1 MRRPEEG
8 EVGSGFQLPD
18 GFRDFPFLPGHPQ
31 LSERVRKRLY
41 YGWDK
46 DCSLDY
52 LSSPVADIAVELL
65 QKNAPSPIRRLQK
78 KYASHVARE
87 ACISPCSMM
96 LALVYIERL
105 RHRNPEYLQQI
116 SSSDLFLISMMVASK
131 YLYDEGE
138 EEEVFNDEWGT
149 AGNVDVQTVNAL
161 EMGFLRAIDWRLFT
175 DPKEFFQ
182 VLSWLEG
189 RVAEQ
194 QGRSRGWF
202 TYTDLCVLLEQ
213 CVWQQALSQF
223 YHHVAKLAC
232 ILGVVYLAGVAT
244 LFASVAVVHQVAHVK
259 NVSMAVAPSGE
270 PLLDDASLLS
280 PQAPHPILSPHA
292 SLQLPNP
299 QQPLQT
305 LLAPSSSR
313 PPDIALSSNHDSG
326 PPVRSVTRPRLLEN
340 DTLEKRSGVTA
351 TALYLWGSV
360 LTALTYNEMPDSDE
374 EPMQTTTCCPKC
386 QRCQPGSRLSGPHPK
401 FNHSESFRHVGR
413 IQSGL
418 VSPGSLATT
427 LCKGFS
433 FTNRPNNWNPS
444 PGLVPDSLHVAADFM
459 NPLVQ
464 KQCSLKTET
473 DFSRLKTFI
482 VAG

>member
-1 MRRPEEG
+1 MWDPPR
-8 EVGSGFQLPD
+8 VANQFA
-18 GFRDFPFLPGHPQ
+18 
-31 LSERVRKRLY
+31 ERVVI
-41 YGWDK
+41 
-46 DCSLDY
+46 SLTKTGFGQRINFGLAD
-52 LSSPVADIAVELL
+52 LTGVGLPPGSEDHQAGDQDIAVELL

-78 KYASHVARE
+78 KYASHVA
-87 ACISPCSMM
+87 
-96 LALVYIERL
+96 
-105 RHRNPEYLQQI
+105 
-116 SSSDLFLISMMVASK
+116 
-131 YLYDEGE
+131 
-138 EEEVFNDEWGT
+138 
-149 AGNVDVQTVNAL
+149 
-161 EMGFLRAIDWRLFT
+161 
-175 DPKEFFQ
+175 
-182 VLSWLEG
+182 

-223 YHHVAKLAC
+223 YHHVAK
-232 ILGVVYLAGVAT
+232 
-244 LFASVAVVHQVAHVK
+244 
-259 NVSMAVAPSGE
+259 
-270 PLLDDASLLS
+270 
-280 PQAPHPILSPHA
+280 
-292 SLQLPNP
+292 
-299 QQPLQT
+299 QPLQT

-351 TALYLWGSV
+351 TVLYLWGSV
-360 LTALTYNEMPDSDE
+360 LTALTYNEMPDSE
-374 EPMQTTTCCPKC
+374 EELMQTTTRCPKC
-386 QRCQPGSRLSGPHPK
+386 QRCQQGSRLSGPHPK

-444 PGLVPDSLHVAADFM
+444 PGLAPDSLHIAADFM
-459 NPLVQ
+459 NPLVL

-473 DFSRLKTFI
+473 DFSRLKTLV